1 MQASATVETSL
12 WRGATFKS
20 SLDAAHFLAQEG
32 GGGLLCAK
40 SRKLYNVICMRF
52 SPFFDRPSAVQL
64 SENLYEILV
73 FLQNRTHSGL
83 NLVLT
88 SRLSAELRVK
98 LLQQPHRGSVGTT
111 NW

>member
-1 MQASATVETSL
+1 MQHIFWL
-12 WRGATFKS
+12 RK
-20 SLDAAHFLAQEG
+20 